1 MIFDRA
7 AGQCSESVTNCFQKR
22 LTKIDFPVPQML
34 VVKIALA
41 AGSLL
46 GAAAFTASP
55 AGLSLAH
62 RSLPDLA
69 ICAPRSKLV
78 RLRASST
85 DNQAEV
91 DGAEGNYDPE
101 KQFLG
106 DVNGYANPMAT
117 GKYVEDG
124 WVDDGASSSS
134 VSPGFFGSL
143 FGGGGSRKSADARS
157 VLEQGLVLT
166 GLFLCHSCA
175 ILGT

>member
-1 MIFDRA
+1 
-7 AGQCSESVTNCFQKR
+7 
-22 LTKIDFPVPQML
+22 ML
-34 VVKIALA
+34 VVKLALA

-62 RSLPDLA
+62 RFLPDLA
-69 ICAPRSKLV
+69 ICAPRSTRV

-85 DNQAEV
+85 NNQAEV

-124 WVDDGASSSS
+124 WVDDGASASAG
-134 VSPGFFGSL
+134 SPGFFGSL